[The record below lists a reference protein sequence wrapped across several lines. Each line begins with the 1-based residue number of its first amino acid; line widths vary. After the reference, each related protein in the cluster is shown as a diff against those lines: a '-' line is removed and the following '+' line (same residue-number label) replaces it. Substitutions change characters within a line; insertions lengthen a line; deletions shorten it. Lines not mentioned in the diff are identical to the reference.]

1 MDIRVLG
8 PLELVGTEGPLPL
21 AAPMQR
27 RLLAAL
33 VTRAG
38 DTLSADAL
46 IDTLWGEAPPASAA
60 KVLQTYVSQLRKTLP
75 EGARIVTRGA
85 GYALELENAS
95 LDAGRFELL
104 LEEGRKAVRE
114 GNPALGAS
122 LLRRALALWRG
133 QAYGEF
139 AYDEFARGEAERL
152 EELRL
157 VAIEERFGAEL
168 ALGRHAELLPELQS
182 LARLQPLRERLQAQ
196 AMLALYRCGRQT
208 EALDLYATVRATLR
222 DELGLEPG
230 QELRALQQRILKH
243 DPALAVARAA
253 EESRSILPAP
263 PNALVG
269 RRDELA
275 ELCRL
280 LVREQVRLLVLTGAG
295 GSGKTRLALEAA
307 HETALSFANGAAFV
321 DLAPL
326 RDPELVVGTISR
338 ALAISDVAGQEPLD
352 TLVAALRP
360 LEVLLV
366 VDNAEHLRAASPLFV
381 ALLARA
387 PRLTLLVTS
396 RVVLHLSGEH
406 VYPVEP
412 LAEKAAVALFHE
424 RAHEAEP
431 RFHPSA
437 ADEDAILH
445 ICQRLD
451 GLPLAIE
458 LAATRVR
465 TLIPTELLARLE
477 PRLPL
482 LRSGPRDLPARQK
495 TLRATLEWSYDLLDK
510 SEQRDLVRLAVFAG
524 GCTLEAAEAV
534 CGTTLERLGSLVDH
548 NLLKRAITA
557 GGSRYTMLETIREYA
572 LERLD
577 RAPDADDVRR
587 RHAEFFLATAES
599 ANLNAAKLDVQKP
612 MRHDVALAEQ
622 ENIRAAL
629 AWSLASGS
637 VALGLELAAWMEWF
651 WIMHD
656 PHEGIR
662 WFAGLLEH
670 PRAESVAPG
679 IRADALR
686 AYGSSTDI
694 AGRDEDAARLYRES
708 LALFEQLRDE
718 HGRAVLLHRLGIQAM
733 RRGELE
739 RARELVE
746 ASHKIHERRDDRWG
760 QCQTVGTLG
769 AIARD
774 AADDTT
780 ASALIGQ
787 SRAIARELGVPWWE
801 SGMLA
806 ELACLSLNAGRIE
819 DAEMH
824 ARESLSLAE
833 QLHDRP
839 GRVFGVG
846 LLAALAAERGEH
858 ARAGHLWGAIENED
872 AVAPLG
878 GWRRHRRTL
887 EARIRRAAGQEF
899 ERGQAESRSRTNDD
913 VVSLALDPP

>member
-1 MDIRVLG
+1 MEIRVLG
-8 PLELVGTEGPLPL
+8 PLELSGTEGPVPL

-33 VTRAG
+33 VTRVG
-38 DTLSADAL
+38 DTRSADAL

-60 KVLQTYVSQLRKTLP
+60 KILQTYVSQLRKTLP
-75 EGARIVTRGA
+75 EGARIVTRGS
-85 GYALELENAS
+85 GYALELEDAL

-104 LEEGRKAVRE
+104 LDEGRDAVRE

-122 LLRRALALWRG
+122 LLRRALVLWRG

-157 VAIEERFGAEL
+157 VAIEERFDAEL

-208 EALDLYATVRATLR
+208 EALDLYATVRTTLR
-222 DELGLEPG
+222 EELGLEPG

-243 DPALAVARAA
+243 DPALAATRAA
-253 EESRSILPAP
+253 EESRSVLPAP

-275 ELCRL
+275 ELSRL

-307 HETALSFANGAAFV
+307 RETALSFANGAAFV

-360 LEVLLV
+360 LELLLV
-366 VDNAEHLRAASPLFV
+366 LDNAEHLRAASPLYV

-412 LAEKAAVALFHE
+412 LAEKAAVALFRE

-437 ADEDAILH
+437 ADEDAILR

-477 PRLPL
+477 RLPR
-482 LRSGPRDLPARQK
+482 LRSGPRDLPARQQ
-495 TLRATLEWSYDLLDK
+495 TLRATLEWSYDLLDE
-510 SEQRDLVRLAVFAG
+510 SEQRDLARLAVFAG

-534 CGTTLERLGSLVDH
+534 CGTTVERLGSLVDH
-548 NLLKRAITA
+548 NLLQRAITA

-577 RAPDADDVRR
+577 GSPDAEDVRR

-670 PRAESVAPG
+670 PTAESVAPG

-694 AGRDEDAARLYRES
+694 AGRDEHAARLYRES
-708 LALFEQLRDE
+708 LGLFDQLGDE

-746 ASHKIHERRDDRWG
+746 ASHRIHERRDDRWG

-787 SRAIARELGVPWWE
+787 SRAIAREIGVPWWE

-846 LLAALAAERGEH
+846 LLATLAAERGEH

-899 ERGQAESRSRTNDD
+899 ERGHAESRSRTLDD
-913 VVSLALDPP
+913 VVSLALDSP

>member
-8 PLELVGTEGPLPL
+8 PLELAGPEGPLPL

-38 DTLSADAL
+38 ETRSADGL

-104 LEEGRKAVRE
+104 LDEGRKAVRE

-253 EESRSILPAP
+253 EESRSVLPAP

-269 RRDELA
+269 RRDEIA

-396 RVVLHLSGEH
+396 RVVLHLTGEH

-412 LAEKAAVALFHE
+412 LAEEAAVALFHE

-437 ADEDAILH
+437 TDEDAILH

-495 TLRATLEWSYDLLDK
+495 TLRATLEWSYDLLDEN
-510 SEQRDLVRLAVFAG
+510 EQRDLVRLAVFAG

-548 NLLKRAITA
+548 NLLQRAITA

-577 RAPDADDVRR
+577 RSPDADDVRR

-629 AWSLASGS
+629 TWSLASGS
-637 VALGLELAAWMEWF
+637 VALGLQLAAWMEWF

-694 AGRDEDAARLYRES
+694 AGRDEAAARLYRES
-708 LALFEQLRDE
+708 LGLFDQLGDE

-733 RRGELE
+733 RRGELQ

-746 ASHKIHERRDDRWG
+746 TSHKIHERRDDRWG

-806 ELACLSLNAGRIE
+806 ELACLSLHAGRVE

-839 GRVFGVG
+839 GRVLGVG
-846 LLAALAAERGEH
+846 LLAALAAERGED

-899 ERGQAESRSRTNDD
+899 ERGQAESRSRTLDD